1 MIACAFAFA
10 ALRVPAQAT
19 DVPGHPMTLDGAT
32 LGGQIGDYIAAHGQP
47 TKQTEWMHHHQEQ
60 QDGKTAFIV
69 SLDGSIDS
77 WQLANGGRLVLTADG
92 KGRIVIVHVR
102 AGPKEIRDVPVLS
115 GTARFNDGNH
125 TNVLPPP
132 PLTGRADLNNCGV
145 VLHGSS
151 CAGFAVSP
159 NVELVM
165 NFGGDNGTA
174 DWNLTDLVLGY
185 VPPLLEVGFL

>member
-1 MIACAFAFA
+1 
-10 ALRVPAQAT
+10 
-19 DVPGHPMTLDGAT
+19 
-32 LGGQIGDYIAAHGQP
+32 
-47 TKQTEWMHHHQEQ
+47 MHHHQEQ

-185 VPPLLEVGFL
+185 VPPYWKWAFCRTHENPRARSHGGQARRRAGAKAPGLRAFSYFLECWRLCLTTN